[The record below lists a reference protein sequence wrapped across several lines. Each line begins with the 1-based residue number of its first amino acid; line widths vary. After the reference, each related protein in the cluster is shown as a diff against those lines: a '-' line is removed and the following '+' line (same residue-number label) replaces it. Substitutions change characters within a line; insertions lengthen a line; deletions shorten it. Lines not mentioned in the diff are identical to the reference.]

1 MTRSRFSRS
10 LILVLA
16 AAVPAGCATTRYT
29 QSRIAAPQAKGRGSE
44 AARLEIDGVK
54 VRVESLDRAPREQGT
69 PSFAVRVVFEPE
81 ALGYSFDPGQVVL
94 RDAGGRTWHAGAGG
108 YQLLGSGA
116 SFDLSFDAAVAP
128 GKPMELVLGGLACG
142 TKRIEPVTLR
152 LARGEG
158 RSYDRLYWLE
168 ALGMALLVPLGILS
182 YGVGAGM

>member
-1 MTRSRFSRS
+1 MTRSRLAKS
-10 LILVLA
+10 LVLA
-16 AAVPAGCATTRYT
+16 VASTLSAACATTRYT
-29 QSRIAAPQAKGRGSE
+29 QSRIAPPQAKGRGAE
-44 AARLEIDGVK
+44 AARLEIEGVK

-69 PSFAVRVVFEPE
+69 PSFAVRVVFAPE
-81 ALGYSFDPGQVVL
+81 ALGFSFDPGQVVL

-108 YQLLGSGA
+108 YQPLGSGA

-168 ALGMALLVPLGILS
+168 ALGKVLLVPLGILS